1 MQYISKLHFFYI
13 LANIV
18 ASQIVEYTHLLT
30 FLVDWTL
37 DMSIGGAI
45 SDVLGTRN
53 LVFDQLKVLF
63 NFGNIIKHGKKTK
76 DGIKV
81 FGYPKIR
88 IGVFDLSL

>member
-1 MQYISKLHFFYI
+1 
-13 LANIV
+13 
-18 ASQIVEYTHLLT
+18 
-30 FLVDWTL
+30 
-37 DMSIGGAI
+37 MSIGGAI

-88 IGVFDLSL
+88 IGYLICHYKMVYILINLLHFKCKRKLHSKEFELMLEALI